1 MPISAYDLGM
11 ARAATTSDVFNA
23 VAEPCRRDILGTLA
37 GEECSVGDLAES
49 LRLPQP
55 VVSKHL
61 AVLRA
66 VQLVDVRNDG
76 RRRVYRLVPSALL
89 PMEEWLGGFRHLWT
103 ARLDRFEDVLAELR
117 DDHGRSEP
125 RR

>member
-1 MPISAYDLGM
+1 M

-23 VAEPCRRDILGTLA
+23 VAEPCRRDIIDALA
-37 GEECSVGDLAES
+37 SRESSVGELVRS

-66 VQLVDVRNDG
+66 VDVVAVRSAG
-76 RRRVYRLVPSALL
+76 RQRVYRLVPSALL
-89 PMEEWLGGFRHLWT
+89 PIEQWLSGFRSLWS
-103 ARLDRFEDVLAELR
+103 ARLDRFEAVLDEVRADR
-117 DDHGRSEP
+117 DEDRAS
-125 RR
+125 